1 MKFLLLLNIFI
12 FKEGDIM
19 LDTRKIKTVVMQ
31 YFDKKG
37 KKHVCTGIY
46 DKDSKKTVYAN
57 EVLFEAK
64 KQSPRQ

>member
-1 MKFLLLLNIFI
+1 
-12 FKEGDIM
+12 M
-19 LDTRKIKTVVMQ
+19 LDARKIKTVVMS

-37 KKHVCTGIY
+37 KKHVCTGIM

-64 KQSPRQ
+64 KQQSSRH